1 MAIEGMQSILRQRAE
16 QYSRM
21 GTPQSS
27 SKDDDTDEALKIFF
41 DYIKA
46 SNEQL
51 MGVCATILDNQKILE
66 LKLMEIDKK
75 LDTIKV
81 D

>member
-21 GTPQSS
+21 GAPQPAANN
-27 SKDDDTDEALKIFF
+27 DDEEALKIFF

-66 LKLMEIDKK
+66 IKLAEIDKK